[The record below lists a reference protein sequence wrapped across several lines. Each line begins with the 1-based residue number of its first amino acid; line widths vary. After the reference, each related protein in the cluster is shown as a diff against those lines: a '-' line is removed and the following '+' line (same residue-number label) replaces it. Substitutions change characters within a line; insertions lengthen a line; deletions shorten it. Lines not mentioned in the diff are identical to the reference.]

1 MRNKYYNTWDKR
13 RADNIKYIRMRM
25 KDNIPIRDIAEE
37 MGFKSRNAVYE
48 IIKAW
53 EKHNINST
61 KEL

>member
-1 MRNKYYNTWDKR
+1 
-13 RADNIKYIRMRM
+13 MRM